1 MNATAYHKEK
11 ESLADSIG
19 LKEIM
24 ITALVV
30 LGYSIMAGFYVSLI
44 VMTVYYF
51 EPKVKRI
58 STDQTD
64 QWSVTFHTIA
74 RLHLPL

>member
-58 STDQTD
+58 STDPTD
-64 QWSVTFHTIA
+64 QWSIPFHTVTG
-74 RLHLPL
+74 LHLPL

>member
-1 MNATAYHKEK
+1 MNETVHHKEK
-11 ESLADSIG
+11 DRLAAPIG

-30 LGYSIMAGFYVSLI
+30 LGYSIMTGFYVSLI

-58 STDQTD
+58 STDPTY
-64 QWSVTFHTIA
+64 QWSITFHTVA
-74 RLHLPL
+74 GLHLPL